1 MPLYPSV
8 DPAKIL
14 EFFEAKGFAPPVGEP
29 FSFSN
34 PDEPPSSI
42 VSADEEF
49 NAIDLNHLVEDW
61 TVQGEGELAREF
73 IIWLGMDP
81 IV

>member
-8 DPAKIL
+8 ELAKIL

-29 FSFSN
+29 FSFST
-34 PDEPPSSI
+34 PDELPSPVI
-42 VSADEEF
+42 SADEEF
-49 NAIDLNHLVEDW
+49 NVIDLNHLVEDW
-61 TVQGEGELAREF
+61 TVQGAGELAREL